1 MEKAFTNIYAK
12 NKWGNGSGSGSK
24 MSLDNRKYIELLQ
37 EIMNDYDIKTIC
49 DVGCGDWQ
57 FAKYIDWGDREY
69 LGIDCVESVIK
80 TNIIEYQTEKIH
92 FQHKTMGEGYMPEGY
107 DLVIIKDV
115 IQHWEDKDILAYLE
129 PVLKT
134 NKYVF
139 LTNGYKFMRDK
150 SKNELETRDI
160 NNPYRYHP
168 VSIDKYPLNAL
179 SYTCHLKRER
189 RAKQMLLLS
198 QVKA

>member
-1 MEKAFTNIYAK
+1 MEQAFTNIYAK

-24 MSLDNRKYIELLQ
+24 MSIDNRKYIELLQ
-37 EIMNDYDIKTIC
+37 EIMNEYDIKTIC

-57 FAKYIDWGDREY
+57 FSRYIDWGDREY

-107 DLVIIKDV
+107 DVVIMKDV

-179 SYTCHLKRER
+179 SHTCHLKRER